1 MVTCDVAAEGVDAVA
16 SRAGVRLVL
25 DKGGVPVPTQP
36 VECERDE
43 YESSSDEDQA
53 ASDEGAVEAPAAA
66 TPAGKDAATVAAPG
80 SSTTLEPLATP
91 GPGVVATESD

>member
-1 MVTCDVAAEGVDAVA
+1 MWTPWPRVWGL
-16 SRAGVRLVL
+16 AGARQ
-25 DKGGVPVPTQP
+25 GWRPSAHAPG
-36 VECERDE
+36 EYERDE

>member
-1 MVTCDVAAEGVDAVA
+1 MWTPWPRVLGFGWCSTRVA
-16 SRAGVRLVL
+16 SQC
-25 DKGGVPVPTQP
+25 PVPTQP
-36 VECERDE
+36 VEYERDE